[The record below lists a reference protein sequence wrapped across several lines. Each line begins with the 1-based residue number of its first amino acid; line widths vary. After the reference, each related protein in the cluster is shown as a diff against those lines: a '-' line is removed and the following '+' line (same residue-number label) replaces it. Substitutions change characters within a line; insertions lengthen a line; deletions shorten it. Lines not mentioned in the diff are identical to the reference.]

1 MLLTGSRRCADVCL
15 EWSVVEAWDVEVEV
29 EGKDRGLAGE
39 ASVKEAGSAQD
50 EAVGLNAD

>member
-1 MLLTGSRRCADVCL
+1 MVC
-15 EWSVVEAWDVEVEV
+15 SVVEECDVEV
-29 EGKDRGLAGE
+29 EGKDRGLAGK